1 MAGRNMRHVVRAPE
15 EIIIYFSLP
24 IMFVLVFGYVFGS
37 GMSVP
42 GGGNYREFLLPGVFV
57 MTMLYGLGA
66 TASAIAADAGRGVVD
81 RFRSLPMAR
90 SALLSGRAGA
100 DLVRACL
107 EMTTLVVC
115 GLLVGWQ
122 WRDGVGPALTAVALI
137 LLLRVAMTW
146 VGILFGL
153 LVPNPDTVAVV
164 VFPLA
169 FPLTA
174 LSNVFVAPELMPDW
188 LGAIAAW
195 NPLSATV
202 AAARDLFGNP
212 GLSGDSWPARHALEL
227 AVAWPLALIAVT
239 APARCAA
246 TGGSAA
252 DTGSIGGMKSGR
264 GRSRAPM
271 LPGPSRPVGRRR
283 SAPTFGPTRRGLAAP
298 AWPLSTGRASHLA
311 RTPVTAAGSRRP
323 ADPRPLDL
331 AAATFRSLGQRTKGR
346 SEQQP
351 LPVVGLKDGTA

>member
-1 MAGRNMRHVVRAPE
+1 MRALADGWLMAGRNMRHVVRAPE
-15 EIIIYFSLP
+15 EIILYFSLP

-42 GGGNYREFLLPGVFV
+42 GDGSYREFLLPGVFV

-66 TASAIAADAGRGVVD
+66 TASAIAVDAGRGVVD

-90 SALLSGRAGA
+90 SALLSGRASA

-122 WRDGVGPALTAVALI
+122 WREGVGPALAAVALI

-227 AVAWPLALIAVT
+227 AVAWPLALIAV
-239 APARCAA
+239 
-246 TGGSAA
+246 
-252 DTGSIGGMKSGR
+252 
-264 GRSRAPM
+264 
-271 LPGPSRPVGRRR
+271 
-283 SAPTFGPTRRGLAAP
+283 AAP
-298 AWPLSTGRASHLA
+298 AAVRRYRQLGR
-311 RTPVTAAGSRRP
+311 
-323 ADPRPLDL
+323 
-331 AAATFRSLGQRTKGR
+331 
-346 SEQQP
+346 
-351 LPVVGLKDGTA
+351 

>member
-1 MAGRNMRHVVRAPE
+1 MRALTDGWLMAGRNMRHVVRAPE

-42 GGGNYREFLLPGVFV
+42 GDGSYREFLLPGVFV

-66 TASAIAADAGRGVVD
+66 TASAIAVDAGRGVVD

-122 WRDGVGPALTAVALI
+122 WREGAGPALAAVALI

-227 AVAWPLALIAVT
+227 AIAWPLALIAV
-239 APARCAA
+239 
-246 TGGSAA
+246 
-252 DTGSIGGMKSGR
+252 
-264 GRSRAPM
+264 
-271 LPGPSRPVGRRR
+271 
-283 SAPTFGPTRRGLAAP
+283 AAP
-298 AWPLSTGRASHLA
+298 AAARRYRRLGR
-311 RTPVTAAGSRRP
+311 
-323 ADPRPLDL
+323 
-331 AAATFRSLGQRTKGR
+331 
-346 SEQQP
+346 
-351 LPVVGLKDGTA
+351 